1 MPEKQQQQQQ
11 QLNRTS
17 LSVCVFHVDF
27 YVPNANNKGQRKKK
41 KRQKKKKKEMQW
53 NRVSHELG
61 FSSFLT
67 EHDAGEFATFATPAL
82 RA

>member
-1 MPEKQQQQQQ
+1 M
-11 QLNRTS
+11 
-17 LSVCVFHVDF
+17 CVFHVDF
-27 YVPNANNKGQRKKK
+27 YVPNENNKGQRKKK
-41 KRQKKKKKEMQW
+41 KKAEKKKKEMQW

-67 EHDAGEFATFATPAL
+67 EHDAGEFAAFATPAL